1 MHVLSRFLPGLCC
14 MRLKVGSRKP
24 VLALLLL
31 APTIPE
37 LLTGSTPITML
48 LLSPLKFLLQMV
60 YIVSLYGS
68 GALLIREA
76 TIRWNKGWG
85 TTLLLGAA
93 YGIMEE
99 GIAVHTFFEPYG
111 NPVGIFG
118 TYGRAFGV
126 NWVWAVGLTI
136 FHSIYS
142 ISLPILLAGLL
153 FPEVSRKQ
161 WLDRGLIGIAMAVY
175 LGFILM
181 FYSFAPYKPDTFNL
195 MLFLGIVV
203 LFVVTAY
210 LVPKDILK
218 PSTGT
223 PKGKA
228 VVLSIS
234 AALFFASWVV
244 VGLAAPQNS
253 IPPVVSIVFIIA
265 VSLISARLILSRVGD
280 HENEMSKLA
289 VVTGLMSALFLWD
302 ILMEFTAVPGILF
315 VTGAFIYFLWR
326 LRNSLALRSVVTR
339 SIDLQVL

>member
-1 MHVLSRFLPGLCC
+1 MLHAIESGLQKTC
-14 MRLKVGSRKP
+14 P
-24 VLALLLL
+24 
-31 APTIPE
+31 
-37 LLTGSTPITML
+37 
-48 LLSPLKFLLQMV
+48 
-60 YIVSLYGS
+60 
-68 GALLIREA
+68 
-76 TIRWNKGWG
+76 
-85 TTLLLGAA
+85 GAA
-93 YGIMEE
+93 SAGPYNTRTAHWFHSDHNAVAFSAQIPSSDGLYCESLRQRSAADKGSNDQVE
-99 GIAVHTFFEPYG
+99 QGLGHHTSARCRLWDNGGGGIAVHTFFEPYG

-181 FYSFAPYKPDTFNL
+181 FYSFAPYKPDTLNL
-195 MLFLGIVV
+195 VLFLGIVI
-203 LFVVTAY
+203 LLVVTAY
-210 LVPKDILK
+210 IVPKDILK

-234 AALFFASWVV
+234 AALFFASWVA
-244 VGLAAPQNS
+244 VGVAAPQNS
-253 IPPVVSIVFIIA
+253 IPPAVSIVFIIA

-315 VTGAFIYFLWR
+315 VTCAFIYFLWR

>member
-1 MHVLSRFLPGLCC
+1 M
-14 MRLKVGSRKP
+14 
-24 VLALLLL
+24 
-31 APTIPE
+31 
-37 LLTGSTPITML
+37 
-48 LLSPLKFLLQMV
+48 
-60 YIVSLYGS
+60 
-68 GALLIREA
+68 
-76 TIRWNKGWG
+76 
-85 TTLLLGAA
+85 
-93 YGIMEE
+93 
-99 GIAVHTFFEPYG
+99 
-111 NPVGIFG
+111 
-118 TYGRAFGV
+118 
-126 NWVWAVGLTI
+126 GLTI

-181 FYSFAPYKPDTFNL
+181 FYSFAPYKPDTLNL
-195 MLFLGIVV
+195 VLFLGIVI
-203 LFVVTAY
+203 LLVVTAY
-210 LVPKDILK
+210 IVPKDILK

-234 AALFFASWVV
+234 AALFFASWVA
-244 VGLAAPQNS
+244 VGVAAPQNS
-253 IPPVVSIVFIIA
+253 IPPAVSIVFIIA

-315 VTGAFIYFLWR
+315 VTCAFIYFLWR